1 VRTKSWTWETTI
13 STSPPSSASDDVA
26 GRLLAIRQRIERAGG
41 DPSRVRVIGVTKSFG
56 PDAVVAARQAG
67 LTDLG
72 ENYAAELVEKAAADR
87 GDDGV
92 VWHFLGAVQRNKV
105 AQLAPLVGLW
115 QSVARA
121 AEGERIARFA
131 PAARVLVQVET
142 TGLPGRNGCPPAAA
156 GELVAQLA
164 NLGLAVQGLM
174 TVAAPGEGAA
184 KEAFE
189 TLARLADRL
198 GLEERSMGM
207 SDDLEAAV
215 AAGSTMVRIGR
226 ALFGARPPATA
237 A

>member
-13 STSPPSSASDDVA
+13 STSPPSSASDEVA
-26 GRLLAIRQRIERAGG
+26 RRLLAVRQRIERAGG
-41 DPSRVRVIGVTKSFG
+41 DPLRVRVVGVTKGFG
-56 PDAVVAARQAG
+56 PEAVSAARQAG

-72 ENYAAELVEKAAADR
+72 ENYAAELVEKAAADS
-87 GDDGV
+87 DDAGV

-105 AQLAPLVGLW
+105 AQLAPLVAVW
-115 QSVARA
+115 ESVARV

-131 PAARVLVQVET
+131 TGARVLVQIET
-142 TGLPGRNGCPPAAA
+142 TGLAGRNGCSPGTA
-156 GELVAQLA
+156 GELVARLGD
-164 NLGLAVQGLM
+164 LGLDVRGLM
-174 TVAAPGEGAA
+174 TVAAPGDDAA
-184 KEAFE
+184 REAFG
-189 TLARLADRL
+189 TLGRLADRL

-226 ALFGARPPATA
+226 ALFGDRPPATA